1 MQTTSIFDLSWMVW
15 TWPTGIFF
23 IAIFASIAAMGA
35 LEYRSPGGAPRH
47 GAFGLDTTRGD
58 RLFISILGSC
68 FIMLAWVGWASDEIW
83 GGLVVC
89 ALWAA
94 AIFRWV

>member
-1 MQTTSIFDLSWMVW
+1 MLLGILDLSWMAW
-15 TWPTGIFF
+15 TWPTAIFF
-23 IAIFASIAAMGA
+23 LAIFASIAAMGVW
-35 LEYRSPGGAPRH
+35 EYYSPGGAPRH

-68 FIMLAWVGWASDEIW
+68 FIMLAWVGWASDDIW

-89 ALWAA
+89 GLWAI

>member
-1 MQTTSIFDLSWMVW
+1 METTSILSWMAW
-15 TWPTGIFF
+15 TWPTAIFF
-23 IAIFASIAAMGA
+23 LAIFASIAFMGFR
-35 LEYRSPGGAPRH
+35 EYKMPGGAPRH

-68 FIMLAWVGWASDEIW
+68 FIMLAWVGFVSDSIW

-89 ALWAA
+89 AVWAFF
-94 AIFRWV
+94 IFRRV